1 MPTAV
6 LPGGIWYSKDLFAQA
21 GITETPKTMAELE
34 DAVAKLK
41 AAGVQPIAL
50 GAKDA
55 WPAAHWYYFFA
66 LRACS
71 QESINDSAAEM
82 NFDDPCWLEVGQAYA
97 DFAEVE
103 PFNNG
108 FLTTTAQQGAGSSAG
123 LLANHE
129 AAMELMGAWNPGVIA
144 GLTPDAKPL
153 ADLGWFPFPAI
164 DGGEGDPTAMMGGV
178 DGYAC
183 HADAPKECADFLNFY
198 MGQEHQEGYAE
209 AFVTIPASKDAQA
222 AVTDP
227 ALQDVLTSYND
238 AAYVSVWLDTL
249 LGQNVG
255 NALNAGVVEMLAGS
269 GDADSIV
276 ATVKAAAAKE

>member
-41 AAGVQPIAL
+41 ATGVQPIAL

-71 QESINDSAAEM
+71 QDAINESAAEM
-82 NFDDPCWLEVGQAYA
+82 NFDDPCWLEAGQAYA

-144 GLTPDAKPL
+144 GLTPDGKPL

-164 DGGEGDPTAMMGGV
+164 DGGKGDPTAMMGGV

-198 MGQEHQEGYAE
+198 MEQEHQEGYAK

-227 ALQDVLTSYND
+227 ALQDVLASYND